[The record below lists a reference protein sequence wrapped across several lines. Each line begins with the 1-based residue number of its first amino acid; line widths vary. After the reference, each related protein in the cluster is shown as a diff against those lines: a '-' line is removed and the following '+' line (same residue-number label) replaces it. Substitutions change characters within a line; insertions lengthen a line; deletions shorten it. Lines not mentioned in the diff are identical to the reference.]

1 MTTKSKRTAQPRKA
15 MGESKDSP
23 SVHKGQSAEKTKRG
37 APTKYK
43 PEYAAQAEK
52 LAMLGMTDAQLA
64 AFFEVREQTINNWK
78 NSHPEFFDALKD
90 GKAVADANVAVSL
103 YKRAT
108 GYSHDAVKIFNDQGA
123 PLVVPYTEH
132 YPPDTTACIFWLKNR
147 RPSDWRDKREN
158 EDDTESEGAIRVVEY
173 TGMKG

>member
-1 MTTKSKRTAQPRKA
+1 MTTKSKRTAQPKA
-15 MGESKDSP
+15 RGESKDSP
-23 SVHKGQSAEKTKRG
+23 SVHKGQSTGKSKGG

-43 PEYAAQAEK
+43 PEYAEQAEK
-52 LAMLGMTDAQLA
+52 LTMLGMTDAQLA
-64 AFFEVREQTINNWK
+64 SFFGVTERTINGWK
-78 NSHPEFFDALKD
+78 ADHEEFFHALKD

-123 PLVVPYTEH
+123 PLVVPYVEH

-158 EDDTESEGAIRVVEY
+158 EDDTESEDAIRVVEY